1 MNETRPKAS
10 APARLL
16 AMMFTAALPV
26 LAPILTPVLAVTPAW
41 AEGVTRPRPAPNRP
55 PLDSQ
60 SEGSIPSAA
69 PVAPGPSNA
78 EPPRDPNRGAV
89 TNLPLPRYV
98 TLKGNEGNAR
108 RGPGR
113 THRIDWVFTRPGM
126 PLRVTA
132 EYENWRQVEDV
143 EGAGGWVH
151 FSLLS
156 GTRAVLV
163 MVDMTPFHSLP
174 DSRSAVVFKAEKGVI
189 ARILQCDADW
199 CRLLADGQRGWAQKS
214 ALWGVDP
221 GEVVD

>member
-1 MNETRPKAS
+1 MTNTRPT
-10 APARLL
+10 APPPALTARLL
-16 AMMFTAALPV
+16 ALALALTLALPG
-26 LAPILTPVLAVTPAW
+26 LALVAAPAPAL
-41 AEGVTRPRPAPNRP
+41 AEGVIRPRPAPNRP
-55 PLDSQ
+55 LLPPPPAPD
-60 SEGSIPSAA
+60 SAA
-69 PVAPGPSNA
+69 PAPSETGA
-78 EPPRDPNRGAV
+78 KPPRDPSRGAV

-163 MVDMTPFHSLP
+163 MVDMTSFHSLP

-189 ARILQCDADW
+189 ARILRCDPDW
-199 CRLLADGQRGWAQKS
+199 CRLFADGQRGWAQKS

>member
-1 MNETRPKAS
+1 MNPE
-10 APARLL
+10 
-16 AMMFTAALPV
+16 
-26 LAPILTPVLAVTPAW
+26 
-41 AEGVTRPRPAPNRP
+41 
-55 PLDSQ
+55 Q
-60 SEGSIPSAA
+60 
-69 PVAPGPSNA
+69 
-78 EPPRDPNRGAV
+78 
-89 TNLPLPRYV
+89 RY
-98 TLKGNEGNAR
+98 KIYEGNAR